1 MPRPNTYIWESVS
14 PGLVPAV
21 QAMSRLLSSTTT
33 AVSLLLLSFRLAL
46 TVLPFI
52 WRHIAE
58 PWCYY
63 QYGNAIFLCAHDDV
77 TSFPFFFKGCTC
89 LGFAQVGNLSVT
101 PTKLCL
107 HRPPPEFPSQ
117 AWVHA
122 GQEETPAKGMKTS
135 VVGSSP
141 CPEGWGRTNS
151 STHSF
156 SLGQQRVLQRKSL
169 LLPVVLKLP
178 ALMCLCFSPEQ
189 MICLVKG
196 RIQATIHTLL
206 LKRSHLGS

>member
-21 QAMSRLLSSTTT
+21 QAMSRLLSSTTI

-52 WRHIAE
+52 WRHVAE

-101 PTKLCL
+101 PTKLCP
-107 HRPPPEFPSQ
+107 HCPPLVIP
-117 AWVHA
+117 
-122 GQEETPAKGMKTS
+122 
-135 VVGSSP
+135 
-141 CPEGWGRTNS
+141 
-151 STHSF
+151 
-156 SLGQQRVLQRKSL
+156 
-169 LLPVVLKLP
+169 LP
-178 ALMCLCFSPEQ
+178 ALGARWAGGDPCKGYEDLCGGVQPLSRGVRKDKQLHSQLLTWPTKSPSEKKLTAACGAKAASADVPLFQ
-189 MICLVKG
+189 SRADDLP
-196 RIQATIHTLL
+196 R
-206 LKRSHLGS
+206 

>member
-21 QAMSRLLSSTTT
+21 QAMSRLLSSTTI

-52 WRHIAE
+52 WRHVAE

-89 LGFAQVGNLSVT
+89 LGFAQVGNLSAT
-101 PTKLCL
+101 PTKLCP
-107 HRPPPEFPSQ
+107 HCPPLVIP
-117 AWVHA
+117 
-122 GQEETPAKGMKTS
+122 
-135 VVGSSP
+135 
-141 CPEGWGRTNS
+141 
-151 STHSF
+151 
-156 SLGQQRVLQRKSL
+156 
-169 LLPVVLKLP
+169 LP
-178 ALMCLCFSPEQ
+178 ALGARWAGGDPCKGYEDLCGGVQPLSRGVRKDKQ
-189 MICLVKG
+189 L
-196 RIQATIHTLL
+196 H
-206 LKRSHLGS
+206 S